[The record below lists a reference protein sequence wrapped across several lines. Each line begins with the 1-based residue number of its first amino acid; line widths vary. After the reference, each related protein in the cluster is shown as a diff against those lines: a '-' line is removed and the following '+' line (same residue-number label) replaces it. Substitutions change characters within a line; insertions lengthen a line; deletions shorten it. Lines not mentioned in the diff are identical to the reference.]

1 MLSTKVDVVVLVARW
16 RKTSAHAVQAAL
28 HLLPGE
34 GLTVAGVVLTLCQLG
49 VGEYQY
55 RNGLPWQAIA
65 VHVAIA
71 ATLVVTVVLVAS
83 LITDARRD
91 PSDGGGSGPRVRED
105 EG

>member
-1 MLSTKVDVVVLVARW
+1 
-16 RKTSAHAVQAAL
+16 
-28 HLLPGE
+28 
-34 GLTVAGVVLTLCQLG
+34 
-49 VGEYQY
+49 
-55 RNGLPWQAIA
+55 

-83 LITDARRD
+83 LITDAHRD